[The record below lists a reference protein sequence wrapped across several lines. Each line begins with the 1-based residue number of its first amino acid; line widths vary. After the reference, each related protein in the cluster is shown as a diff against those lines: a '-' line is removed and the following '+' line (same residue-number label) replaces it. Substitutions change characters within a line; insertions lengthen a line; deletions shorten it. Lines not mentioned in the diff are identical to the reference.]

1 MKINIAI
8 ALLLSLLITAC
19 SFTSVVDP
27 SARPDW
33 VNGQSKKYASLLY
46 LSGQGSALTSDDAK
60 DRARIDLAKQ
70 FEVALKESG
79 QQTQTFTSEKADG
92 ETLKSLN
99 QKISR
104 QLFTHTSRTLKGVE
118 IAEQWYDPTR
128 NTHYALAILSRN
140 KTRQRL
146 EQELKTLDQKSQ
158 QRLLQSKAEAALLR
172 RAALV
177 QLAINAQQQRI
188 VVQSSLQ
195 VVDPGGFG
203 KPANLSLAELVRS
216 RDNLLQQ
223 VRILPLAS
231 GDMSNN
237 LEEIVSSATAS
248 TGLLINNN
256 NYDYQLK
263 IQTLLDPVLEKNGWF
278 WLRGTMEI
286 NLIDTA
292 GNNVG
297 VKRWPLKV
305 SSIDIKRTQQRLL
318 SEASKILKEELRDV
332 LLDFAVKP

>member
-188 VVQSSLQ
+188 AVQSSLQ
-195 VVDPGGFG
+195 VVDPAGFG

-231 GDMSNN
+231 GDMSNH
-237 LEEIVSSATAS
+237 LEKIVSSATAS
-248 TGLLINNN
+248 TGLLINNS

-292 GNNVG
+292 GNSVG

-318 SEASKILKEELRDV
+318 SEANKLLKEELRDV
-332 LLDFAVKP
+332 LLGFAVKP

>member
-70 FEVALKESG
+70 FEVELKESG